1 MNVKTLCLGVLSAGE
16 ASGYE
21 IKKEIEEGLFSHFI
35 EASYG
40 SIYPALTQLAGEGFV
55 TVRAEE
61 QSGKPDKKVYAITA
75 TGRTGAAANDGWS
88 RRRLGPEERGC
99 RQEGT
104 ECQRGG
110 LNEGATRDHGPESGE
125 GRGGGNNNNHN
136 TVPTQTDP
144 SRPRSA
150 AVHKPCTP
158 RGPWQGRVRHGV
170 DPGGVVVMKTPL
182 HQIGNATKV
191 ARVPGARDATRRCP
205 PTTDSDRR
213 ALPPCS
219 VQSTDNEP

>member
-75 TGRTGAAANDGWS
+75 TGRDALARAIAVVPARDKYKSEFLFQMLLQEFITSDVMLVAIDKQLAELRADLARIAECRGSASAHAGAEFVADY
-88 RRRLGPEERGC
+88 
-99 RQEGT
+99 
-104 ECQRGG
+104 
-110 LNEGATRDHGPESGE
+110 GE
-125 GRGGGNNNNHN
+125 AVL
-136 TVPTQTDP
+136 T
-144 SRPRSA
+144 A
-150 AVHKPCTP
+150 AV
-158 RGPWQGRVRHGV
+158 
-170 DPGGVVVMKTPL
+170 
-182 HQIGNATKV
+182 KV
-191 ARVPGARDATRRCP
+191 LTEKK
-205 PTTDSDRR
+205 SQLLR
-213 ALPPCS
+213 AVAP
-219 VQSTDNEP
+219 QAAE